1 MQSTGTAA
9 LFGANPALGPA
20 APSWRFPVIANA
32 WDVAAHV
39 VYGTALGLL
48 LAAGKDSR

>member
-9 LFGANPALGPA
+9 LFGVNPALRRT
-20 APSWRFPVIANA
+20 APSWRFPLIANA
-32 WDVAAHV
+32 WDAAAHV